1 MVEAT
6 TPDVEQLMSD
16 YFDLRNG
23 DLSKLNV
30 LSESFTFYLPIDE
43 IHGRDAAEAMQHEQ
57 ETAFPD
63 FELTVD
69 DMLVGDDIAMWEWTV
84 TGTHEGEWQ
93 GIPSTG
99 REVEFKGMSKTV
111 ISDGKIQENW
121 AYFDSRSLMDQLGA
135 TE

>member
-1 MVEAT
+1 MANAI

-23 DLSKLNV
+23 DLSKLDV
-30 LSESFTFYLPIDE
+30 LSDSFTFYLPFDE
-43 IHGRDAAEAMQHEQ
+43 VHGQDGAEAMQREQ

-63 FELTVD
+63 FHLDVD
-69 DMLVGDDIAMWEWTV
+69 EMLVGDDVVLWEWTA

-93 GIPSTG
+93 GIAPTG
-99 REVEFKGMSKTV
+99 REVEFSGMSKTV
-111 ISDGKIQENW
+111 IADGRIQENW
-121 AYFDSRSLMDQLGA
+121 AYFDSQNLLAELGD

>member
-1 MVEAT
+1 MAKAT
-6 TPDVEQLMSD
+6 TPDVEQLMND

-69 DMLVGDDIAMWEWTV
+69 DMLVSDDIAMWEWTV
-84 TGTHEGEWQ
+84 AGTHEGEWQ

-99 REVEFKGMSKTV
+99 REVEFKGISKSV

-121 AYFDSRSLMDQLGA
+121 AYFDSQSLMDQLGV

>member
-1 MVEAT
+1 
-6 TPDVEQLMSD
+6 MSD

-43 IHGRDAAEAMQHEQ
+43 IHGRDAAEAMQHDQ

-63 FELTVD
+63 FNLAVD
-69 DMLVGDDIAMWEWTV
+69 DMLTSDDVVMWEWTV

-99 REVEFKGMSKTV
+99 REVEFNGMSKTV

-121 AYFDSRSLMDQLGA
+121 TYFDSQSLMDQLGV